1 MAWVFVKLLFM
12 NRGMVTFYLMLVC
25 VSWLT
30 AQQISLFDGK
40 REVYFRQGSWFEIAM
55 TPVADGVNLK
65 NATFWY
71 GNNLEVLN
79 DTLSL
84 RTEKITRNKL
94 ILDTSLSDNFYFP
107 SSTLSRKVPVREVL
121 YIKHY
126 RDSKTIKR
134 KQFRAAAGGVLFFSG
149 VLTGLTALAVEN
161 RSDRQKLLISGGIQ
175 FGLGFAIGISSTTK
189 AYYLRSAEKNWLIR
203 KR

>member
-1 MAWVFVKLLFM
+1 M
-12 NRGMVTFYLMLVC
+12 NRGIVTFYLVIACAACL
-25 VSWLT
+25 S
-30 AQQISLFDGK
+30 AQSISLFDGK
-40 REVYFRQGSWFEIAM
+40 RDVHFRNDAWYEIAIA
-55 TPVADGVNLK
+55 PIADGVNLK

-71 GNNLEVLN
+71 GNNLDVQK

-107 SSTLSRKVPVREVL
+107 SSTSRRKVPLRDVL

-126 RDSKTIKR
+126 KNEKTIKR

-149 VLTGLTALAVEN
+149 VLTGLTALTVEN
-161 RSDRQKLLISGGIQ
+161 RSDRQKLLISGGLQ
-175 FGLGFAIGISSTTK
+175 FSLGFAVGISSTTR
-189 AYYLRSAEKNWLIR
+189 AYYLRSAEKNWLVR
-203 KR
+203 KT

>member
-1 MAWVFVKLLFM
+1 M
-12 NRGMVTFYLMLVC
+12 MVCIARL
-25 VSWLT
+25 S
-30 AQQISLFDGK
+30 AQTISLFDGK
-40 REVYFRQGSWFEIAM
+40 REVYFRKDSWYEIAAA
-55 TPVADGVNLK
+55 PVTDGVNLK

-71 GNNLEVLN
+71 GNNLELLN
-79 DTLSL
+79 DTLML

-107 SSTLSRKVPVREVL
+107 SSTLGRKVPLRDVL
-121 YIKHY
+121 YIKHFKNE
-126 RDSKTIKR
+126 KTIKR

-161 RSDRQKLLISGGIQ
+161 RSDRQKLLISGGLQ
-175 FGLGFAIGISSTTK
+175 FGMGFAIGISSTTR

>member
-1 MAWVFVKLLFM
+1 MVWVFVKQLTM
-12 NRGMVTFYLMLVC
+12 NRIIIPCCLMMVC
-25 VSWLT
+25 VARMS
-30 AQQISLFDGK
+30 AQTISLFDGK
-40 REVYFRQGSWFEIAM
+40 REVYFRKDAWYEIAAA
-55 TPVADGVNLK
+55 PVNDGVNLK

-71 GNNLEVLN
+71 GNNLELLN

-107 SSTLSRKVPVREVL
+107 SSTLGRKVPLRDVL
-121 YIKHY
+121 YIKHFKNE
-126 RDSKTIKR
+126 KTIKR

-161 RSDRQKLLISGGIQ
+161 RSDRQKLLVSGGLQ
-175 FGLGFAIGISSTTK
+175 FGLGFAIGISSTTR